1 MLYIIYIYSFIY
13 SWYYR
18 TIYIYIVGIPR
29 YNWYSNIY
37 WYYSNIYILYILLPL
52 LHTQSDRLTWHTISF
67 ACWLRADIT
76 DAAFSGG
83 VFASWSQSEIVLYGS
98 TAFFLD
104 VRGTI
109 QASSF
114 IAYYPQRFTI
124 SNHIQFLLFL
134 PVLASPSAHGFVV
147 CPLFQT

>member
-1 MLYIIYIYSFIY
+1 MLYYIYIHLYIVG
-13 SWYYR
+13 
-18 TIYIYIVGIPR
+18 IIEPYIYIVGIPR

-37 WYYSNIYILYILLPL
+37 WYYSNIYILLPL